1 MRISKTKSRMF
12 SADQTN
18 EHMRAPFRI
27 GRCSYR
33 ELEREQATRRVTVG
47 TVVLVIW
54 PICAGTVRP
63 EQTIDA
69 FLVALLFVVYGAAS
83 WLAVD
88 LVSRPLRAR
97 LAVTTL
103 LDQALVIWLLAAA
116 PLTLPMMWVVFW
128 FLIDSGC
135 RFGKSMLTL
144 SCASAVSGILF
155 LALVSPWWIE
165 NRPVAL
171 GLALSVVATSFHLG
185 LLGER
190 LSRVIEQ
197 LTHQTGTDPL
207 TGLCNRF
214 GLYERLEQAILA
226 TSTSPTSALMLI
238 DLDGFKEVNDSYGH
252 AAVGD
257 VLLQTFAGLL
267 ESRMRKVDT
276 VARLGGD
283 EFVVLARDIQDKNA
297 VLANADAVHSALADM
312 TSIQGHTVNVSANI
326 GACMVS
332 APTDIASLLGTADR
346 AMYRAKTLGAGRTV
360 FSDENHFEKS

>member
-1 MRISKTKSRMF
+1 M
-12 SADQTN
+12 
-18 EHMRAPFRI
+18 HGPFQF
-27 GRCSYR
+27 GRRSYR
-33 ELEREQATRRVTVG
+33 ELEREQATRRVMLG

-54 PICAGTVRP
+54 PMCAGTIRP
-63 EQTIDA
+63 EPNIDA
-69 FLVALLFVVYGAAS
+69 FLVVLLYVVYGAAS

-88 LVSRPLRAR
+88 LVSRSLRAR

-116 PLTLPMMWVVFW
+116 PLSLPMMWVVFW

-135 RFGKSMLTL
+135 RFGKSTLTL

-155 LALVSPWWIE
+155 LALLSPWWIE

-171 GLALSVVATSFHLG
+171 GLALSVMATSFYLG

-190 LSRVIEQ
+190 LGRVIEQ
-197 LTHQTGTDPL
+197 LTHQAGTDPL

-214 GLYERLEQAILA
+214 ALYERLEQAILA

-238 DLDGFKEVNDSYGH
+238 DLDGFKVVNDSYGH
-252 AAVGD
+252 AVGD

-297 VLANADAVHSALADM
+297 VLAIAGAVHSALADM
-312 TSIQGHTVNVSANI
+312 TSIQGHTVNVSASI

-332 APTDIASLLGTADR
+332 APTDIAALLGTADR

-360 FSDENHFEKS
+360 FSDENHFGKS

>member
-1 MRISKTKSRMF
+1 MRISKIRSRMF
-12 SADQTN
+12 GAHQTS
-18 EHMRAPFRI
+18 ERVHGPFQF
-27 GRCSYR
+27 GRRSYR
-33 ELEREQATRRVTVG
+33 ELERKQATRRVTLG

-54 PICAGTVRP
+54 PMCAGMVRP

-69 FLVALLFVVYGAAS
+69 FLVGLLYVVYGAAS
-83 WLAVD
+83 LLAVD

-103 LDQALVIWLLAAA
+103 LDQALVIWLLATA

-128 FLIDSGC
+128 LLIDSEC

-144 SCASAVSGILF
+144 SCVSAVSGILV
-155 LALVSPWWIE
+155 LALLSPWWIG

-171 GLALSVVATSFHLG
+171 GLALSVMATSFYLCF
-185 LLGER
+185 LGER

-197 LTHQTGTDPL
+197 LTHQAGTDPL

-214 GLYERLEQAILA
+214 ALYERLEQAILA
-226 TSTSPTSALMLI
+226 ASTSPTSALMLI

-252 AAVGD
+252 AVGD
-257 VLLQTFAGLL
+257 VLLQTFAALL
-267 ESRMRKVDT
+267 ESRMRRVDT

-297 VLANADAVHSALADM
+297 VLEIADAVHSALADM
-312 TSIQGHTVNVSANI
+312 TSIQGQTVKVSASI

-332 APTDIASLLGTADR
+332 ALTDIAALLGDADR
-346 AMYRAKTLGAGRTV
+346 AMYQAKTLGAGCTV
-360 FSDENHFEKS
+360 FSDENSLEKR

>member
-1 MRISKTKSRMF
+1 MRISKIKSRMF
-12 SADQTN
+12 GAHQTS
-18 EHMRAPFRI
+18 EHLHGPFQF

-33 ELEREQATRRVTVG
+33 ELEREQATRRVTLV
-47 TVVLVIW
+47 TVALVIW
-54 PICAGTVRP
+54 SMCAGTVRP

-69 FLVALLFVVYGAAS
+69 FLVVLLYVVYCAAS
-83 WLAVD
+83 LLAVD
-88 LVSRPLRAR
+88 LVNRPLRAR

-135 RFGKSMLTL
+135 RFGKSTLAL
-144 SCASAVSGILF
+144 SCASAVSGILV
-155 LALVSPWWIE
+155 LALLSPWWIE
-165 NRPVAL
+165 NRSVAL
-171 GLALSVVATSFHLG
+171 GFALSVMATSFYLG
-185 LLGER
+185 SLGER

-197 LTHQTGTDPL
+197 LTHQAGTDPL

-214 GLYERLEQAILA
+214 ALYERLEQAILA

-252 AAVGD
+252 AVGD

-267 ESRMRKVDT
+267 ESRMRGADT

-283 EFVVLARDIQDKNA
+283 EFVVLVRDIQDKNA
-297 VLANADAVHSALADM
+297 VLAIADAVHSALADM
-312 TSIQGHTVNVSANI
+312 TSIQGHAVKVSASI

-332 APTDIASLLGTADR
+332 APTDIAALLGAADH
-346 AMYRAKTLGAGRTV
+346 AMYRAKTLGAGCTV
-360 FSDENHFEKS
+360 FSDENHFAKR